1 METKA
6 KKENI
11 LQYIVQV
18 EAGDE
23 KNEGEIKNKKKMF
36 NKNDEKKI
44 KIIGAVVCMVSVCN
58 YETLTK
64 DTKKNKNDNKEL
76 YHKCESSVYR
86 QIFYLLEYV
95 VREFLDRIWY
105 DTRVH
110 DTF

>member
-36 NKNDEKKI
+36 NKNDEKK
-44 KIIGAVVCMVSVCN
+44 
-58 YETLTK
+58 
-64 DTKKNKNDNKEL
+64 
-76 YHKCESSVYR
+76 
-86 QIFYLLEYV
+86 
-95 VREFLDRIWY
+95 
-105 DTRVH
+105 
-110 DTF
+110 